1 MKNDEILKSKIN
13 CLSDCELRAK
23 IQKASSLCPPCGG
36 TRDSGR
42 GVNTAF
48 TLAEVLIVLAII
60 GIVAALTIPALMTK
74 IQKHEYVVALKK
86 AYTTQMDGWS
96 RLLADEG
103 VQNLEDTSVFQSM
116 PEDYCFLPSG
126 DFASCKSLLEN
137 LKKYF
142 RFNVITAPSYR
153 TYYLKGT
160 EDDNYIGRTVLA
172 FADGSVMF
180 GEFYKYA
187 SKKNATRNA
196 QIAADGGHMYSN
208 QGSFVIDINGFKK
221 PNTEGRDIFYFRL
234 SGDGKLYPDNGKDD
248 SLFSDGDLSYTW
260 QKQSI
265 ACVKP
270 GSTDISDT
278 WGYG

>member
-60 GIVAALTIPALMTK
+60 GIVAALTIPTLMTK

-86 AYTTQMDGWS
+86 AYSTQTDGWS

-116 PEDYCFLPSG
+116 GGG
-126 DFASCKSLLEN
+126 DCYISESDIASCKLFFDG

-142 RFNVITAPSYR
+142 RFNVI
-153 TYYLKGT
+153 
-160 EDDNYIGRTVLA
+160 
-172 FADGSVMF
+172 
-180 GEFYKYA
+180 
-187 SKKNATRNA
+187 
-196 QIAADGGHMYSN
+196 
-208 QGSFVIDINGFKK
+208 
-221 PNTEGRDIFYFRL
+221 
-234 SGDGKLYPDNGKDD
+234 
-248 SLFSDGDLSYTW
+248 
-260 QKQSI
+260 
-265 ACVKP
+265 
-270 GSTDISDT
+270 
-278 WGYG
+278 